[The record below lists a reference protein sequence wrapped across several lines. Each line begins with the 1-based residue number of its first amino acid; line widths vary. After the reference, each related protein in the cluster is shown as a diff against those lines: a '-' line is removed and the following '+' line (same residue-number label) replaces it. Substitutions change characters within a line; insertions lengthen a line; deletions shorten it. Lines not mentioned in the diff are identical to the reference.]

1 MCPPYSQVVWG
12 FKYLLFLHQTV
23 FFFFFCGTLPG
34 GLGKSN
40 GNPLQCCCWRIP
52 WTEEPGG
59 LQSRRSQKVG
69 HN

>member
-23 FFFFFCGTLPG
+23 FFFFCGTLPG

-40 GNPLQCCCWRIP
+40 GNPLQCCCLENSMDRGAWWATVQEVTKS
-52 WTEEPGG
+52 WT
-59 LQSRRSQKVG
+59 
-69 HN
+69 